1 MAGISNAALSDVAGK
16 RLAAQVYGLE
26 GLDAVAVHCLGTQEG
41 QHSRFVESS
50 YCLSGALLPVSG
62 QRGSIFMKFSSTL
75 ISPMIA
81 FITARAQSRYLFI
94 CGSRLQFS
102 SVQSLSPVR
111 FFATP

>member
-1 MAGISNAALSDVAGK
+1 MYS
-16 RLAAQVYGLE
+16 LE
-26 GLDAVAVHCLGTQEG
+26 GLDEVAVRWLGTQKE
-41 QHSRFVESS
+41 QLSRFVESS